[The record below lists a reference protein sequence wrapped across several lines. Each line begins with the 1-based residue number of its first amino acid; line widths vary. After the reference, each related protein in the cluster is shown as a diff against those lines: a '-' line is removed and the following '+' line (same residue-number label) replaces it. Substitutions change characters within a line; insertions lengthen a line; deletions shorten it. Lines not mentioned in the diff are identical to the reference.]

1 MGNKIVF
8 ETPWFN
14 IQATEDHPPHY
25 LIAQADFVVVVATDP
40 EGRLLLGT
48 PVPTRRNANDP
59 RAAGRPCESGRNA
72 RAIGAEGIVGGNW
85 LRAPEFELL
94 GTLSPSTARFTNRM
108 WCFFAQAARLSP
120 DHEKQFE
127 AGLQPILYD
136 HGLTRLLAE
145 PEFFSAASHAAL
157 LRAVWRGRL
166 RF

>member
-40 EGRLLLGT
+40 EGRLLLVRQFRPAVMQMTLELPAGHVNPGET
-48 PVPTRRNANDP
+48 P
-59 RAAGRPCESGRNA
+59 EQSA
-72 RAIGAEGIVGGNW
+72 RKELLEETGYE
-85 LRAPEFELL
+85 APEFELL

-120 DHEKQFE
+120 DHEKQLE